1 MALFVHIPP
10 FLLLVNSSWYT
21 FSEVFPSKKV
31 QKRVVRAEVTE
42 ARTEAEIA
50 VQSSD
55 HSRPQSHSA

>member
-21 FSEVFPSKKV
+21 FSEVFLRSI
-31 QKRVVRAEVTE
+31 QKRVVGAEATE
-42 ARTEAEIA
+42 AKTEAEVA
-50 VQSSD
+50 VQSYA

>member
-50 VQSSD
+50 AQS
-55 HSRPQSHSA
+55 